1 MHEVP
6 SFERYYEEKVFMSKK
21 VENQESKKKNLATKK
36 QTNNN
41 ADIKMFQN
49 I

>member
-21 VENQESKKKNLATKK
+21 VENQERKKKSGYKK
-36 QTNNN
+36 TN
-41 ADIKMFQN
+41 KQQCRH
-49 I
+49 

>member
-21 VENQESKKKNLATKK
+21 VENQESKKKIWLQKNK
-36 QTNNN
+36 Q
-41 ADIKMFQN
+41 QCRH
-49 I
+49 